1 MGSTPIL
8 TWGCSR
14 GFKTVI
20 TINANDV
27 VTYARNFFFMTP
39 VSPRSLTLV
48 SFSVLRA
55 CSNLVLRS
63 MISWSASS
71 SICLLISSCS
81 NPCSLCDSCS
91 WELTTFVRLSLQIRG
106 GWLNKYSLKRNKE
119 KLKKLIER
127 EMTGYS
133 QSSQYLKYNI
143 LIKVKCLLNTV

>member
-1 MGSTPIL
+1 MLSLDYHKVYGYIVKNINWNFFCLTLMGSTPIL
-8 TWGCSR
+8 TWDCSW

-81 NPCSLCDSCS
+81 NPCSLCDSWS
-91 WELTTFVRLSLQIRG
+91 WELSKIVRLSLQIRG
-106 GWLNKYSLKRNKE
+106 G
-119 KLKKLIER
+119 
-127 EMTGYS
+127 G
-133 QSSQYLKYNI
+133 
-143 LIKVKCLLNTV
+143 